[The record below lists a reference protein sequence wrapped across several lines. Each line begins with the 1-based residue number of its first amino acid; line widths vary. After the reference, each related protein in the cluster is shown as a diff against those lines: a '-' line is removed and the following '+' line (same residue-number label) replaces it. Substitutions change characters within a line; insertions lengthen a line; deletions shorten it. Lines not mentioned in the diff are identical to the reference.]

1 MTTWYKEGVLG
12 DLNPGIRR
20 AKRQIEKLFSAKDK
34 HLFITSKRDGNHGFG
49 SCHPE
54 GDAFDFRYT
63 DGITNQNILDAV
75 KGLGCDVVFHTSHIH
90 IEYDPKTGD
99 R

>member
-20 AKRQIEKLFSAKDK
+20 VKREIQKLYDK
-34 HLFITSKRDGNHGFG
+34 YNADLYITCKRDGNHGPG

-54 GDAFDFRYT
+54 GDAIDFKYAP
-63 DGITNQNILDAV
+63 GPPSMSEIKKAV
-75 KGLGCDVVFHTSHIH
+75 PSDCDIVFHKTHIH
-90 IEYDPKTGD
+90 VEYDPK
-99 R
+99 

>member
-20 AKRQIEKLFSAKDK
+20 AKRRIEKIFAKHNDDLK
-34 HLFITSKRDGNHGFG
+34 ITSKRDGNHGPG

-54 GDAFDFRYT
+54 GDAIDFKYGKPSEKEIIDT
-63 DGITNQNILDAV
+63 AGSN
-75 KGLGCDVVFHTSHIH
+75 CDVVFHKTHVH
-90 IEYDPKTGD
+90 VEFDPH
-99 R
+99 